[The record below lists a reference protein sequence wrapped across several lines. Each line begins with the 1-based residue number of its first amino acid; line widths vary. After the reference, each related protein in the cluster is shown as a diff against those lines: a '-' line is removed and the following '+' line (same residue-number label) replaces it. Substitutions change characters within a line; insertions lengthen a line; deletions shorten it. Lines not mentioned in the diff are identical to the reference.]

1 MARNKNVRADMFTPP
16 TRLPEVTP
24 IRPPPDP
31 EPAPAKVTD
40 EAAVAREVAAAKR
53 SLKES
58 TLRREAPGERLVL
71 NLPPDLIKRM
81 RHQCVE
87 EGRSLSNAAEM
98 AIRAWLDARP
108 R

>member
-1 MARNKNVRADMFTPP
+1 MFNPP
-16 TRLPEVTP
+16 TRLPDVAP
-24 IRPPPDP
+24 VRPPPEP
-31 EPAPAKVTD
+31 ESPHAEPTD
-40 EAAVAREVAAAKR
+40 EVSAAREVAAAKR
-53 SLKES
+53 SPKES

-87 EGRSLSNAAEM
+87 EGRSLSNAAEL